1 PARSRP
7 PPGWLP
13 TIGAELPTTGMEQ
26 LSTDERSAPPP
37 HAPGVHHR
45 RWQLPL
51 HGHPRWD
58 RAMAQPRSV
67 RPSRGTHRLARIV
80 GEVAAQTCALVVTR
94 QCPCGSE
101 GTWLC
106 PGCAA
111 QLAAAP
117 LRVESCCEALQHL
130 SAARVLPQGP
140 LLPAGVDHTPLLP
153 VLALGEY
160 AGDLQ
165 RLILAWKNGGMLHL
179 GRRIAPGL
187 AAAVTDLAAG
197 AGRTTPRGWCA
208 SWGGW
213 VRAGPCCCHRRPPQP
228 RRGRVPASGADGRSS
243 SWARPAAGPESTGAH
258 RWSSSTTSSPPGRP
272 CGGCTRH

>member
-1 PARSRP
+1 ATATPGRPSTWTPPTPGSTDRGPARPLPGPARSRP

-37 HAPGVHHR
+37 HAPGVHPR
-45 RWQLPL
+45 RRQLPL
-51 HGHPRWD
+51 HGHPRWA
-58 RAMAQPRSV
+58 RAMARPRSV

-94 QCPCGSE
+94 QCRCGSE

-117 LRVESCCEALQHL
+117 LRVGSCCEALQHL

-153 VLALGEY
+153 VLALGDRKSTRLNSSHVSISY
-160 AGDLQ
+160 AVFCL
-165 RLILAWKNGGMLHL
+165 K
-179 GRRIAPGL
+179 
-187 AAAVTDLAAG
+187 
-197 AGRTTPRGWCA
+197 
-208 SWGGW
+208 
-213 VRAGPCCCHRRPPQP
+213 
-228 RRGRVPASGADGRSS
+228 
-243 SWARPAAGPESTGAH
+243 
-258 RWSSSTTSSPPGRP
+258 
-272 CGGCTRH
+272 